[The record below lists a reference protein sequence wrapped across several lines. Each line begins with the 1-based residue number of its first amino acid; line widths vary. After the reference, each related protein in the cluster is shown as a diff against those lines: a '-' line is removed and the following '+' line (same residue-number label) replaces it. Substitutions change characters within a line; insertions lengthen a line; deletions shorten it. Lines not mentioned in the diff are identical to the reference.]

1 MLPTPLRALAA
12 DLPFHL
18 DDIDAVNATFVR
30 WRAEGAADDA
40 RTVAVWTYC
49 YVQRYFYVKFAGHP
63 DAIPVDRLIDRALRS
78 AFRSQA
84 RIRRPERYA
93 HWVSTICKRTF
104 LNYLRVDR
112 IHVALS
118 EDLPPS
124 AGPSAP
130 RHYDTALLRRSL
142 GAAISTLP
150 DFLRD
155 IARMRLIEER
165 SYAEIHELT
174 GKPLPTLRAYT
185 NKALRQLRSNATLQT
200 LYVEMAA

>member
-1 MLPTPLRALAA
+1 MLPTPLRALAV

-18 DDIDAVNATFVR
+18 DDIASVNATFVR

-49 YVQRYFYVKFAGHP
+49 YVQRYFYVKFASHP
-63 DAIPVDRLIDRALRS
+63 DAIPVDQLIDRALRG
-78 AFRSQA
+78 AFCSQA
-84 RIRRPERYA
+84 RVRRPERYA
-93 HWVSTICKRTF
+93 QWVSTICKRTF
-104 LNYLRVDR
+104 LNYLRIDR

-118 EDLPPS
+118 ENLPPAS
-124 AGPSAP
+124 GLSAP
-130 RHYDTALLRRSL
+130 LHYDTALLRRSL
-142 GAAISTLP
+142 GAAISSLP
-150 DFLRD
+150 SFLRD

-165 SYAEIHELT
+165 SYTEIRELT

-185 NKALRQLRSNATLQT
+185 NKALRHLRNNATLQS